1 MYDKEMFERAATSP
15 FLQFCDSDI
24 IDGEMRAGF
33 EHNVKV
39 IIVEPYQI
47 ERLLEI
53 AKEYPNSRTRIGMCN
68 GYPFGAYRTN
78 TKVMWTKFAVEH
90 GVHEMAVGININA
103 VLSGDIETAKKDLAA
118 VVEATE
124 GKVEVIPVS
133 WAVRVPF
140 ETLDQ
145 ICEMYIDLGITTMK
159 TSAGLHYG
167 AMQVEHVQ
175 YIQRKFGDKL
185 AIEVAGR
192 CRTRETAEAMRAAGA
207 VCFHMS
213 QWRRICG
220 NGYDYQFDYL
230 TKKGGYMTY
239 RDRDQ

>member
-68 GYPFGAYRTN
+68 GYPFGAYRT
-78 TKVMWTKFAVEH
+78 
-90 GVHEMAVGININA
+90 
-103 VLSGDIETAKKDLAA
+103 KKDLAA

-230 TKKGGYMTY
+230 TKKGGYMTD

>member
-1 MYDKEMFERAATSP
+1 MPGQRKYPDPGAS
-15 FLQFCDSDI
+15 C
-24 IDGEMRAGF
+24 
-33 EHNVKV
+33 
-39 IIVEPYQI
+39 
-47 ERLLEI
+47 ERLLISVAVCHI
-53 AKEYPNSRTRIGMCN
+53 AALFRQI
-68 GYPFGAYRTN
+68 
-78 TKVMWTKFAVEH
+78 VEL
-90 GVHEMAVGININA
+90 I
-103 VLSGDIETAKKDLAA
+103 
-118 VVEATE
+118 
-124 GKVEVIPVS
+124 VIPVATDS
-133 WAVRVPF
+133 SPLAHMEANCTCCAHCFCGLSRAASAGNFNRQLVA
-140 ETLDQ
+140 ELSLD
-145 ICEMYIDLGITTMK
+145 ILYVFHLHRPVVK